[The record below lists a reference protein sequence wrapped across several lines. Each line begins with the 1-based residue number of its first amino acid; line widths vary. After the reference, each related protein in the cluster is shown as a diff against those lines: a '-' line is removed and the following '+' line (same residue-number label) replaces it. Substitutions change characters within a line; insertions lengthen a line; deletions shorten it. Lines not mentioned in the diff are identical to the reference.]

1 MNITERI
8 LQSPLHPQSDVRQ
21 ASTGGTYPHSVVLRM
36 CRLGNIYWEGFHAT
50 RGIYTG
56 RWVGD
61 RDVAIADIQAV
72 SP

>member
-36 CRLGNIYWEGFHAT
+36 DSNQRVYWEGFHAT
-50 RGIYTG
+50 RGVYTG
-56 RWVGD
+56 RWL
-61 RDVAIADIQAV
+61 RSRAHAIADIQAV